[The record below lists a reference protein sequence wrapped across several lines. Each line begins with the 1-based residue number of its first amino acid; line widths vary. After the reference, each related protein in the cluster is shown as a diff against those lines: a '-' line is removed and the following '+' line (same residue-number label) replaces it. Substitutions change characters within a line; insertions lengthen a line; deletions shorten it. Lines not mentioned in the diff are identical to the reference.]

1 MASSSTLDLP
11 SISHVISVRLERD
24 NYPTWLAQIVPV
36 LRSRRLL
43 SYVDVLATV
52 ATKTTARD
60 TWLAL
65 ETRFASP
72 NQNRLLQLRS
82 DLLRTTRG
90 DSSITDFPDRIHSI
104 TDNLALAGAPVH
116 DSDLLAVVMNNVG
129 PLYEN
134 TVAAAQAREKPIGMP
149 DLEAL
154 LLSAERR
161 LQALSSPAISSG
173 ATAMV
178 ASRGGR
184 GGRGGRGFGD
194 RSGFAGRA
202 SDRRN
207 LLSAPRFG
215 SSPNFGSSGFSH
227 SSSSQ
232 PRRHHNSGQDLSSNR
247 VFLSRHVLFD
257 ELSFPFHKASAT
269 AAPDSSPSSPDMP
282 LLLPGPTF
290 TSRGSASS
298 HLTPPMLQAQ
308 PSLSPPATAPTASPD
323 PPSSDPAPLPAVSAP
338 SPSSPSMLSHIP
350 PGLPSPPGSPSPPVT
365 RPAPPPSR
373 FSQTYSRDPHRKIA
387 FPSAV
392 PVPSGTSPPSDT
404 SLVSVSNTHFMAT
417 RAKAGVRK
425 PNPKYAHH
433 ALVSTD
439 DSFEPTSFSQANKLK
454 EWRLAMADEFN
465 ALLRAGTW
473 ILVPHT
479 PAMNVLPNKWIFR
492 VKRNSDGTI
501 QRYKARLV
509 ANGFHQQPGLDY
521 GETFSPVVN
530 HSTIR
535 LILALSVQFSW
546 PVRQLDVQNAFLHGY
561 LDEEVYM
568 RQPVGFVDP
577 TYPDHVCRLRHSLYG
592 LKQAHRAWFHCFSS
606 HLLRLGFIAS
616 QSDSSLFVYTQGS
629 IHIYLLIYVD
639 DILVTGSDPSRI
651 TTLISDL
658 GRQFSMK
665 DLGPANYFLGM
676 ELVRTPSG
684 LSITQTKYVVDLLKR
699 VNMHE
704 AKPVPTPALSGRR
717 LSISN
722 GDPLPDPT
730 EYRSTVGALQYLT
743 LTRPDIAF
751 AVNQVCQFMHQPT
764 TAHWLAVKR
773 ILRYLNG
780 TLTHGLFYSPST
792 LFLSAFSD
800 ADYAGNPNDRRS
812 TGGYCVY
819 LGTNLIS
826 WSSKKQRGVSRSST
840 EAEYRQLAYTAATL
854 SWFRALFQD
863 LHLPAP
869 CPKLWC
875 DNISALSL
883 ASNPVFHSRTRH
895 VEVDYHYVR
904 ERVVRNELLVAYCST
919 VDQIADIFTKGLSS
933 ARFSLL
939 RSKLPVPHRPVS
951 LRGCNGR

>member
-43 SYVDVLATV
+43 SYVDGSCPSPSPTISDPKAKESESSPPSLISNPDYEDWVQKDQLVLSLINGSLHHKVLATV

-90 DSSITDFPDRIHSI
+90 DSSITDFLDRIHSI

-161 LQALSSPAISSG
+161 LQASSSPAISSG

-202 SDRRN
+202 SDRMTAHHLSHGGAQQWVADTGANTHITNDLSHLSLAREYHGSDN
-207 LLSAPRFG
+207 VGGVLGGTGLPITHIGHSRISHLNSSFSLNNILHCPDASLPLLSVHKFATDNNCFFTFFPDCF
-215 SSPNFGSSGFSH
+215 FI
-227 SSSSQ
+227 
-232 PRRHHNSGQDLSSNR
+232 QDLATGKILFRGKSSNGLYPFSFYPNESFQILPDR
-247 VFLSRHVLFD
+247 V
-257 ELSFPFHKASAT
+257 
-269 AAPDSSPSSPDMP
+269 
-282 LLLPGPTF
+282 
-290 TSRGSASS
+290 
-298 HLTPPMLQAQ
+298 
-308 PSLSPPATAPTASPD
+308 
-323 PPSSDPAPLPAVSAP
+323 
-338 SPSSPSMLSHIP
+338 
-350 PGLPSPPGSPSPPVT
+350 
-365 RPAPPPSR
+365 
-373 FSQTYSRDPHRKIA
+373 
-387 FPSAV
+387 
-392 PVPSGTSPPSDT
+392 
-404 SLVSVSNTHFMAT
+404 
-417 RAKAGVRK
+417 
-425 PNPKYAHH
+425 
-433 ALVSTD
+433 ALIG
-439 DSFEPTSFSQANKLK
+439 ANKLK

-473 ILVPHT
+473 ILVPRT

-561 LDEEVYM
+561 LDEE
-568 RQPVGFVDP
+568 
-577 TYPDHVCRLRHSLYG
+577 
-592 LKQAHRAWFHCFSS
+592 
-606 HLLRLGFIAS
+606 
-616 QSDSSLFVYTQGS
+616 
-629 IHIYLLIYVD
+629 
-639 DILVTGSDPSRI
+639 
-651 TTLISDL
+651 
-658 GRQFSMK
+658 
-665 DLGPANYFLGM
+665 
-676 ELVRTPSG
+676 
-684 LSITQTKYVVDLLKR
+684 R

-717 LSISN
+717 LSISD

-800 ADYAGNPNDRRS
+800 ADYAGNPDDRRS

-895 VEVDYHYVR
+895 VE
-904 ERVVRNELLVAYCST
+904 
-919 VDQIADIFTKGLSS
+919 IADIFTKGLSS

>member
-1 MASSSTLDLP
+1 MLQLSWFWTCCCCLSFQVYFRAHSSYSSSRHDCSPSVPWWRTTMGCDLGANTHITNDLSHLSLAREYHGSDNVGGVLGGTGLP
-11 SISHVISVRLERD
+11 ITHIGHSRISHLNSSFSLNNILHCPDASL
-24 NYPTWLAQIVPV
+24 P
-36 LRSRRLL
+36 LL
-43 SYVDVLATV
+43 SVHKFATDNNCFFTFFPDCFFIQDLATG
-52 ATKTTARD
+52 KILFRGKSSNG
-60 TWLAL
+60 LYP
-65 ETRFASP
+65 FSFYP
-72 NQNRLLQLRS
+72 NESFQIL
-82 DLLRTTRG
+82 
-90 DSSITDFPDRIHSI
+90 PDRV
-104 TDNLALAGAPVH
+104 AL
-116 DSDLLAVVMNNVG
+116 
-129 PLYEN
+129 
-134 TVAAAQAREKPIGMP
+134 I
-149 DLEAL
+149 
-154 LLSAERR
+154 
-161 LQALSSPAISSG
+161 
-173 ATAMV
+173 
-178 ASRGGR
+178 
-184 GGRGGRGFGD
+184 
-194 RSGFAGRA
+194 
-202 SDRRN
+202 
-207 LLSAPRFG
+207 
-215 SSPNFGSSGFSH
+215 
-227 SSSSQ
+227 
-232 PRRHHNSGQDLSSNR
+232 DLSSNR

-257 ELSFPFHKASAT
+257 ELSFPFHKASTT

-323 PPSSDPAPLPAVSAP
+323 PPSSDPAPLPAMSAP
-338 SPSSPSMLSHIP
+338 PPSSPSMLSHIP
-350 PGLPSPPGSPSPPVT
+350 PGLPSPPSSPSPPVT

-473 ILVPHT
+473 ILVPRT

-535 LILALSVQFSW
+535 LILALSVQFT
-546 PVRQLDVQNAFLHGY
+546 P
-561 LDEEVYM
+561 
-568 RQPVGFVDP
+568 
-577 TYPDHVCRLRHSLYG
+577 
-592 LKQAHRAWFHCFSS
+592 RAWFHCFSS

-704 AKPVPTPALSGRR
+704 AKPV
-717 LSISN
+717 
-722 GDPLPDPT
+722 
-730 EYRSTVGALQYLT
+730 
-743 LTRPDIAF
+743 
-751 AVNQVCQFMHQPT
+751 CQFMHQPT
-764 TAHWLAVKR
+764 TAHWLAVKH

-800 ADYAGNPNDRRS
+800 ADYAGNPDDRRS